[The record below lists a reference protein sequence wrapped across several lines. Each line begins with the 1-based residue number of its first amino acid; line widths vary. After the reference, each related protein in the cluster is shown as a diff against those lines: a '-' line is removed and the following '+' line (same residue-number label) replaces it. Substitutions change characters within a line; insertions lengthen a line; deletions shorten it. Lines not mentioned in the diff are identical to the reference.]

1 VTPAPARSDG
11 SRVHILFTPDPR
23 DLATMAYRPRK
34 EHLMD
39 AARLGGMPLFA
50 DLDREERAEV
60 AARVHEV
67 SVEADATLALEGDN
81 AYELFVIEGGE
92 AEVRRDGE
100 TIATLREGDVFGEIG
115 VLVTG
120 TRRATVVATTPM
132 RLVAMFSRDF
142 KQVERQIPAVAER
155 LREIMRERVART
167 SL

>member
-1 VTPAPARSDG
+1 
-11 SRVHILFTPDPR
+11 
-23 DLATMAYRPRK
+23 
-34 EHLMD
+34 MD
-39 AARLGGMPLFA
+39 AARLAGMPLFT
-50 DLDREERAEV
+50 DLNGEQRAEV
-60 AARVHEV
+60 AARAHEV
-67 SVEADATLALEGDN
+67 TVEADATLALQGDN
-81 AYELFVIEGGE
+81 AYELFVIEEGE

-142 KQVERQIPAVAER
+142 RQIDRQMPAVSAK
-155 LREIMRERVART
+155 LREIMRERVTRT

>member
-1 VTPAPARSDG
+1 
-11 SRVHILFTPDPR
+11 
-23 DLATMAYRPRK
+23 
-34 EHLMD
+34 MD
-39 AARLGGMPLFA
+39 AARLAAMPLFA
-50 DLDREERAEV
+50 DLNEDERAEI

-67 SVEADATLALEGDN
+67 TVDADATLALQGDN
-81 AYELFVIEGGE
+81 AYELFVIEEGE

-100 TIATLREGDVFGEIG
+100 TIATLGEGDVFGEVG

-132 RLVAMFSRDF
+132 RLVAMFSRDY
-142 KQVERQIPAVAER
+142 KQIELHMPAITEK

>member
-1 VTPAPARSDG
+1 
-11 SRVHILFTPDPR
+11 
-23 DLATMAYRPRK
+23 MAYRPRK
-34 EHLMD
+34 GADLMD
-39 AARLGGMPLFA
+39 AARLAGMPLFV
-50 DLDREERAEV
+50 DLDEEERAEV

-67 SVEADATLALEGDN
+67 TVEADATLALQGDN
-81 AYELFVIEGGE
+81 AYELFVIEEGE

-142 KQVERQIPAVAER
+142 RQIDRQMPAVSAK
-155 LREIMRERVART
+155 LREIMRERVTRT

>member
-1 VTPAPARSDG
+1 
-11 SRVHILFTPDPR
+11 
-23 DLATMAYRPRK
+23 MAYRPRK
-34 EHLMD
+34 GADLMD
-39 AARLGGMPLFA
+39 AARLAGMPLFV
-50 DLDREERAEV
+50 DLDEEERAQV

-67 SVEADATLALEGDN
+67 TVEADATLALQGDN
-81 AYELFVIEGGE
+81 AYELFVIEEGE

-142 KQVERQIPAVAER
+142 RQIDRQMPAVSAK
-155 LREIMRERVART
+155 LREIMRERVTRT